1 MHHLKRCLN
10 VRAKVGFLLVPLWL
24 LLFVSWLSASTFAQ
38 SVDSPWIIYKQE
50 GGLAS
55 NSVWKILPT
64 NGEIWFGTDN
74 GVSRFNG
81 EWTSWREGSGF
92 VGGAVLA
99 LATGTTPHG
108 IWAGT
113 DRGDLLYWNGEI
125 WQKVTTFNHAIQ
137 VLQFVDG
144 ELRIGTSAGLYIWK
158 ETEAIAV
165 EPLGSASIQSIAVHA
180 STMWVGTDQGLWLFQ
195 RQSWSKITVEDGL
208 PSNNI
213 TALWVDPNGPVWVG
227 TSEGLTQR
235 NPTTGVWIPIETE
248 NTLGQPF
255 YIQALIGNSAGEVWG
270 GTDGDGYFQASAG
283 GFIRVFSGEVG
294 LTTRY
299 VQTVAIDKDGSLW
312 FGTASGV
319 FRKDQTMWVKELQDG
334 VRFSGINYINT
345 LLVDSNNQVWIGT
358 QGAGIRLKNDGSQ
371 PSNEEITFTTKGIGP
386 VDDTVEPDEDALP
399 GKALPDD
406 FVNTLI
412 EDPEGRIWAGT
423 NQGVA
428 VYNKTTQQWTQPIS
442 TSALPDPVVHV
453 LLSEQDFLWI
463 GTARGL
469 VRYEFASSNL
479 TWISDLAGQNVY
491 TLVLD
496 PLRQLWVG
504 TRDNGL
510 FVEDKEGGWKHYTHI
525 PGNPNTIGGNS
536 IVDLSPVAGGGVWA
550 AVNRMGLNYWDGE
563 KWLDFTDRIE
573 LPSNLLYALYTDP
586 LDGSLWIGSEG
597 GATRYDGR
605 TWKTLHVGDIM
616 PNASIFAIARA
627 QDGSYWFGGKD
638 GLTFYHP
645 EQTPPW
651 IRINAIVGAAG
662 QIAADKVEIETGD
675 QIGVRFVAG
684 DLHTAPADL
693 NILYRIIGPGQIG
706 EWLPTG
712 SEFLQLSPFEQTGLY
727 RVELMARDQSF
738 NYSDA
743 ATLSINV
750 VAPPPTVQLP
760 LLGSV
765 QRDALVAF
773 SAIATVA
780 VISFVIMSV
789 GIIRSRRRVREALI
803 CGYNPFVSGEPVRRE
818 DMFFGRYD
826 LLQRIIDTLHNNS
839 IMIHGERRIGKTT
852 LLYQLAA
859 RLREVDDAE
868 FWFIPLYIDL
878 EGTAEEGF
886 FHFLMEEILN
896 GALTL
901 PGARENVQPALQE
914 LLYYTEPEDN
924 YTDREFSR
932 DLRDVIHVLQ
942 AYGDEHHPNKHLRM
956 ILLLDEMDV
965 MSSYNR
971 IVQQRLRRIFMR
983 EFSATL
989 GAVVAG
995 IQISKDW
1002 DRVES
1007 PWYNLFNEIELG
1019 PFDRQQAIE
1028 LLVEPIREYYRY
1040 EPAAIEFIIDH
1051 SDGRPYRLQQYA
1063 LEAVNRMLADGR
1075 TVINMHDVEYA
1086 HEHIQRMSTDASLG
1100 LGSLSSQAALP
1111 AEDEPPAPV
1120 AVTREESPVE

>member
-1 MHHLKRCLN
+1 MYLKPCLN
-10 VRAKVGFLLVPLWL
+10 VRSKIGFLLVPLWTL
-24 LLFVSWLSASTFAQ
+24 LLVSWLSASTFAQ

-92 VGGAVLA
+92 VGGTVLA
-99 LATGTTPHG
+99 LATGTTPNA

-113 DRGDLLYWNGEI
+113 DRGDLLYWNGEL

-144 ELRIGTSAGLYIWK
+144 ELRIGTGAGLYIWK
-158 ETEAIAV
+158 ETEAILV

-213 TALWVDPNGPVWVG
+213 TAIWVDPNGPVWVG
-227 TSEGLTQR
+227 TSAGLTQR

-248 NTLGQPF
+248 NTQGQPF

-270 GTDGDGYFQASAG
+270 GTDGDGYFQASAS
-283 GFIRVFSGEVG
+283 GFIRAFSGEVG

-299 VQTVAIDKDGSLW
+299 VQTVAIDKDGSIW

-319 FRKDQTMWVKELQDG
+319 FRKDQNMWVKELQDG

-345 LLVDSNNQVWIGT
+345 LLVDSDNQLWIGT
-358 QGAGIRLKNDGSQ
+358 QGAGIRLKEDGSQ
-371 PSNEEITFTTKGIGP
+371 PSNEEITFTTEGIGP
-386 VDDTVEPDEDALP
+386 IDDAVEPDEDALSENV
-399 GKALPDD
+399 LPDN

-412 EDPEGRIWAGT
+412 EDHERRIWAGT
-423 NQGVA
+423 NQGIA
-428 VYNKTTQQWTQPIS
+428 VYNKTSHQWTQPIS

-469 VRYEFASSNL
+469 VRYEFASGAL
-479 TWISDLAGQNVY
+479 TWISDLNGRNVN
-491 TLVLD
+491 TLALD
-496 PLRQLWVG
+496 LLRQLWVG
-504 TRDNGL
+504 TRANGL
-510 FVEDKEGGWKHYTHI
+510 FVQDKEGTWTHYTHI
-525 PGNPNTIGGNS
+525 PANPNTVGGNS
-536 IVDLSPVAGGGVWA
+536 IVDLSPVTGGGVWA
-550 AVNRMGLNYWDGE
+550 AVNRVGLNYWDGE
-563 KWLDFTDRIE
+563 KWLDFTNRIE
-573 LPSNLLYALYTDP
+573 LPSNLLYTLYTDP
-586 LDGSLWIGSEG
+586 LDGALWIGSEG

-605 TWKTLHVGDIM
+605 TWETLHVGDIM

-651 IRINAIVGAAG
+651 IRIDTIVGAAG
-662 QIAADKVEIETGD
+662 QIAADKVEIETGS

-684 DLHTAPADL
+684 DLHTAPTDL
-693 NILYRIIGPGQIG
+693 DILYRIIGPGQIG

-743 ATLSINV
+743 AALSVTI

-760 LLGSV
+760 LLGTV
-765 QRDALVAF
+765 PRDALFAF

-780 VISFVIMSV
+780 LISFAIMSV
-789 GIIRSRRRVREALI
+789 GIVRSRRRVREALI
-803 CGYNPFVSGEPVRRE
+803 RGYNPFVSGEPVRRE

-852 LLYQLAA
+852 LLYQLAV

-878 EGTAEEGF
+878 EGTAEESF
-886 FHFLMEEILN
+886 FHFLMEEILS
-896 GALTL
+896 GAQTL
-901 PGARENVQPALQE
+901 PNARESIQPALQE
-914 LLYYTEPEDN
+914 LLYYTGPADN

-932 DLRDVIHVLQ
+932 DLRDVIHILQ
-942 AYGDEHHPNKHLRM
+942 GYGEENHPNKHLRM

-1019 PFDRQQAIE
+1019 PFDRQQAVE
-1028 LLVEPIREYYRY
+1028 LLVEPIRDYYRY

-1063 LEAVNRMLADGR
+1063 LEAVNHMLADGR
-1075 TVINMHDVEYA
+1075 TVISMSDVEYA

-1100 LGSLSSQAALP
+1100 LDSLSSQAALP

-1120 AVTREESPVE
+1120 AVTPEESPGA